1 MTQEVHHGSY
11 VAGSIHEAVHTN
23 VVKGL
28 AAGMAARRQHPTI
41 GTGSRQAL
49 ETGAHVEGL

>member
-1 MTQEVHHGSY
+1 VTQEVHHGSY